1 MYTTDPKIQ
10 EATVTVQTRPTDEYK
25 HRRKV
30 IITIPASFDFD
41 DRNSTSA
48 YYCAWN
54 RGKNLPECSPYCATP
69 IVQPLRLWRAVKTT
83 FVCMSWCLL
92 PVKKRLSSPSLVKLV
107 TTSTASCKILLKFL
121 GMVSILILS
130 KFKWQCHLKNLR
142 LNLRFFYIIFF
153 LHSFFI

>member
-10 EATVTVQTRPTDEYK
+10 EATVTVQTRLANEYK

-54 RGKNLPECSPYCATP
+54 TGKSLPECNPYCAA
-69 IVQPLRLWRAVKTT
+69 IEAVKSSQNNIRLHELMLTSCKEKT
-83 FVCMSWCLL
+83 FVS
-92 PVKKRLSSPSLVKLV
+92 VIGE
-107 TTSTASCKILLKFL
+107 TSDNINRI
-121 GMVSILILS
+121 M
-130 KFKWQCHLKNLR
+130 QNLTQ
-142 LNLRFFYIIFF
+142 IFGDGIDF
-153 LHSFFI
+153 DTL

>member
-10 EATVTVQTRPTDEYK
+10 EATVTVQTRLANEYK

-54 RGKNLPECSPYCATP
+54 TGKNLPECNPYCAA
-69 IVQPLRLWRAVKTT
+69 IEAVKSSQNNIRLHELMLTSCKEKT
-83 FVCMSWCLL
+83 FVS
-92 PVKKRLSSPSLVKLV
+92 VIGE
-107 TTSTASCKILLKFL
+107 TSDNINRI
-121 GMVSILILS
+121 M
-130 KFKWQCHLKNLR
+130 QNLTQ
-142 LNLRFFYIIFF
+142 IFWDGIDF
-153 LHSFFI
+153 DTL

>member
-10 EATVTVQTRPTDEYK
+10 EATVTVQTRLANEYK

-54 RGKNLPECSPYCATP
+54 TGKNLPECNPYCAA
-69 IVQPLRLWRAVKTT
+69 IEAVKSSQNNIRLHELMLTSCKEKT
-83 FVCMSWCLL
+83 FVS
-92 PVKKRLSSPSLVKLV
+92 VNGE
-107 TTSTASCKILLKFL
+107 TSDNINRI
-121 GMVSILILS
+121 M
-130 KFKWQCHLKNLR
+130 QNLTQ
-142 LNLRFFYIIFF
+142 IFGDGIDF
-153 LHSFFI
+153 DTL

>member
-10 EATVTVQTRPTDEYK
+10 EATVTVQTRLANEYK

-54 RGKNLPECSPYCATP
+54 TGGKNLPECNPYCAA
-69 IVQPLRLWRAVKTT
+69 IEAVKSSQNNIRLHELMLTSCKEKT
-83 FVCMSWCLL
+83 FVS
-92 PVKKRLSSPSLVKLV
+92 VIGE
-107 TTSTASCKILLKFL
+107 TSDNINRI
-121 GMVSILILS
+121 M
-130 KFKWQCHLKNLR
+130 QNLTQ
-142 LNLRFFYIIFF
+142 IFGDGIDF
-153 LHSFFI
+153 DTL

>member
-41 DRNSTSA
+41 GRNSTSA

-54 RGKNLPECSPYCATP
+54 RGKNLPECSPYCAA
-69 IVQPLRLWRAVKTT
+69 IEAVKSSQNNIRLHELMLTSCKEKT
-83 FVCMSWCLL
+83 FVS
-92 PVKKRLSSPSLVKLV
+92 VIGE
-107 TTSTASCKILLKFL
+107 TSDNINRI
-121 GMVSILILS
+121 M
-130 KFKWQCHLKNLR
+130 QNLTQ
-142 LNLRFFYIIFF
+142 IFGDGIDF
-153 LHSFFI
+153 DTL

>member
-25 HRRKV
+25 HRWKV

-54 RGKNLPECSPYCATP
+54 RGKNLPECSPYCAA
-69 IVQPLRLWRAVKTT
+69 IEAVKSSQNNIRLHELMLTSCKEKT
-83 FVCMSWCLL
+83 FVS
-92 PVKKRLSSPSLVKLV
+92 VIGE
-107 TTSTASCKILLKFL
+107 TSDNINRI
-121 GMVSILILS
+121 M
-130 KFKWQCHLKNLR
+130 QNLTQ
-142 LNLRFFYIIFF
+142 IFGDGIDF
-153 LHSFFI
+153 DTL

>member
-10 EATVTVQTRPTDEYK
+10 EATVTVQIRPTDGYK

-54 RGKNLPECSPYCATP
+54 TGKNLPESSPYCAA
-69 IVQPLRLWRAVKTT
+69 IEAVKSSQNNIRLHELMLTSCEEKT
-83 FVCMSWCLL
+83 FVS
-92 PVKKRLSSPSLVKLV
+92 VIGE
-107 TTSTASCKILLKFL
+107 TSDNINRI
-121 GMVSILILS
+121 M
-130 KFKWQCHLKNLR
+130 QNLTQ
-142 LNLRFFYIIFF
+142 IFGDGIDF
-153 LHSFFI
+153 DTL

>member
-10 EATVTVQTRPTDEYK
+10 EATVTVQTRLANEYK

-54 RGKNLPECSPYCATP
+54 TGKNLPECNPYCAA
-69 IVQPLRLWRAVKTT
+69 IEAVKCSQYNIRLHELMLTSCKEKT
-83 FVCMSWCLL
+83 FVS
-92 PVKKRLSSPSLVKLV
+92 VIGE
-107 TTSTASCKILLKFL
+107 TSDNINRI
-121 GMVSILILS
+121 M
-130 KFKWQCHLKNLR
+130 QNLTQ
-142 LNLRFFYIIFF
+142 IFGDGIDF
-153 LHSFFI
+153 DTL

>member
-10 EATVTVQTRPTDEYK
+10 EATVTVQTRLANEYK

-54 RGKNLPECSPYCATP
+54 TGKNPPECNPYCAA
-69 IVQPLRLWRAVKTT
+69 IEAVKSSQNNIRLHELMLTSCKEKT
-83 FVCMSWCLL
+83 FVS
-92 PVKKRLSSPSLVKLV
+92 VIGE
-107 TTSTASCKILLKFL
+107 TSDNINRI
-121 GMVSILILS
+121 M
-130 KFKWQCHLKNLR
+130 QNLTQ
-142 LNLRFFYIIFF
+142 IFGDGIDF
-153 LHSFFI
+153 DTL

>member
-10 EATVTVQTRPTDEYK
+10 EATVTVQTRLANEYK

-54 RGKNLPECSPYCATP
+54 TGKNLPECNPYCAA
-69 IVQPLRLWRAVKTT
+69 IEAVKSSQNNIRLHELMLTSCKEKT
-83 FVCMSWCLL
+83 FVS
-92 PVKKRLSSPSLVKLV
+92 VIGE
-107 TTSTASCKILLKFL
+107 TSDNINRI
-121 GMVSILILS
+121 M
-130 KFKWQCHLKNLR
+130 QNLTQ
-142 LNLRFFYIIFF
+142 FFGDGIDFDT
-153 LHSFFI
+153 L

>member
-10 EATVTVQTRPTDEYK
+10 EATVTVQTRLANEYK

-54 RGKNLPECSPYCATP
+54 TGKNLPECNPYCAA
-69 IVQPLRLWRAVKTT
+69 IEAVKSSQNNIRLHELMLTSCKEKT
-83 FVCMSWCLL
+83 FVS
-92 PVKKRLSSPSLVKLV
+92 VIGE
-107 TTSTASCKILLKFL
+107 TSDNINRI
-121 GMVSILILS
+121 M
-130 KFKWQCHLKNLR
+130 QNLTQIVGDGIDFDT
-142 LNLRFFYIIFF
+142 L
-153 LHSFFI
+153 

>member
-10 EATVTVQTRPTDEYK
+10 KAPVTVQTRLANEYK

-54 RGKNLPECSPYCATP
+54 TGKNLPECNPYCAA
-69 IVQPLRLWRAVKTT
+69 IEAVKSSQNNIRLHELMLTSCKEKT
-83 FVCMSWCLL
+83 FVS
-92 PVKKRLSSPSLVKLV
+92 VIGE
-107 TTSTASCKILLKFL
+107 TSDNINRI
-121 GMVSILILS
+121 M
-130 KFKWQCHLKNLR
+130 QNLTQ
-142 LNLRFFYIIFF
+142 IFGDGIDF
-153 LHSFFI
+153 DTL

>member
-10 EATVTVQTRPTDEYK
+10 EATVTVQTRLANEYK

-54 RGKNLPECSPYCATP
+54 TGKNLPECNPYCAA
-69 IVQPLRLWRAVKTT
+69 IEAVKSSQNNIRLHELMLTSCKEKT
-83 FVCMSWCLL
+83 FVSVLGE
-92 PVKKRLSSPSLVKLV
+92 
-107 TTSTASCKILLKFL
+107 TSDNINRI
-121 GMVSILILS
+121 M
-130 KFKWQCHLKNLR
+130 QNLTQ
-142 LNLRFFYIIFF
+142 IFGDGIDF
-153 LHSFFI
+153 DTL

>member
-10 EATVTVQTRPTDEYK
+10 EATVTVQTRLANEYK

-54 RGKNLPECSPYCATP
+54 TGKNLPECNPYYAA
-69 IVQPLRLWRAVKTT
+69 IEAVKSSQNNIRLHELMLTSCKEKT
-83 FVCMSWCLL
+83 FVS
-92 PVKKRLSSPSLVKLV
+92 VIGE
-107 TTSTASCKILLKFL
+107 TSDNINRI
-121 GMVSILILS
+121 M
-130 KFKWQCHLKNLR
+130 QNLTQ
-142 LNLRFFYIIFF
+142 IFGDGIDF
-153 LHSFFI
+153 DTL

>member
-10 EATVTVQTRPTDEYK
+10 EATVTVQTRLANEYK

-54 RGKNLPECSPYCATP
+54 TGKNLPESNPYCAA
-69 IVQPLRLWRAVKTT
+69 IEAVKSSQNNIRLHELMLTSCKEKT
-83 FVCMSWCLL
+83 FVS
-92 PVKKRLSSPSLVKLV
+92 VIGE
-107 TTSTASCKILLKFL
+107 TSDNINRI
-121 GMVSILILS
+121 M
-130 KFKWQCHLKNLR
+130 QNLTQ
-142 LNLRFFYIIFF
+142 IFGDGIDF
-153 LHSFFI
+153 DTL

>member
-10 EATVTVQTRPTDEYK
+10 EATVTVQTRLANEYK

-54 RGKNLPECSPYCATP
+54 TGKNLPECNPYCAA
-69 IVQPLRLWRAVKTT
+69 IEAVKSSQNNIRLHELMLTSCKEKT
-83 FVCMSWCLL
+83 FVS
-92 PVKKRLSSPSLVKLV
+92 VIGE
-107 TTSTASCKILLKFL
+107 TSNNINRI
-121 GMVSILILS
+121 M
-130 KFKWQCHLKNLR
+130 QNLTQ
-142 LNLRFFYIIFF
+142 IFGDGIDF
-153 LHSFFI
+153 DTL

>member
-10 EATVTVQTRPTDEYK
+10 EATVTVQTRLANEYK

-54 RGKNLPECSPYCATP
+54 TGKNLPECNPYCAA
-69 IVQPLRLWRAVKTT
+69 IEAVKSSQNNIRLHELMLTSCKEKT
-83 FVCMSWCLL
+83 FVS
-92 PVKKRLSSPSLVKLV
+92 VIGE
-107 TTSTASCKILLKFL
+107 TSDNINRI
-121 GMVSILILS
+121 M
-130 KFKWQCHLKNLR
+130 QNLTQ
-142 LNLRFFYIIFF
+142 IFGDGIAF
-153 LHSFFI
+153 DTL

>member
-10 EATVTVQTRPTDEYK
+10 EATVTVQTRLANEYK

-54 RGKNLPECSPYCATP
+54 TGKNLPECNPYCAA
-69 IVQPLRLWRAVKTT
+69 IEAVKSSQNNIRLHELMLTSCKEKT
-83 FVCMSWCLL
+83 FVS
-92 PVKKRLSSPSLVKLV
+92 VISE
-107 TTSTASCKILLKFL
+107 TSDNINRI
-121 GMVSILILS
+121 M
-130 KFKWQCHLKNLR
+130 QNLTQ
-142 LNLRFFYIIFF
+142 IFGDGIDF
-153 LHSFFI
+153 DTL

>member
-10 EATVTVQTRPTDEYK
+10 EATVTVQTRLANEYK

-54 RGKNLPECSPYCATP
+54 TGKNLPECNPYCAA
-69 IVQPLRLWRAVKTT
+69 IEAVKSSQNNIRLHELMLTSCKEKT
-83 FVCMSWCLL
+83 FVS
-92 PVKKRLSSPSLVKLV
+92 VIGE
-107 TTSTASCKILLKFL
+107 TSDNINRI
-121 GMVSILILS
+121 M
-130 KFKWQCHLKNLR
+130 QNLTQ
-142 LNLRFFYIIFF
+142 IFRDGIDF
-153 LHSFFI
+153 DTL

>member
-10 EATVTVQTRPTDEYK
+10 EATVTVQTHLANEYK

-54 RGKNLPECSPYCATP
+54 TGKNLPECNPYCAA
-69 IVQPLRLWRAVKTT
+69 IEAVKSSQNNIRLHELMLTSCKEKT
-83 FVCMSWCLL
+83 FVS
-92 PVKKRLSSPSLVKLV
+92 VIGE
-107 TTSTASCKILLKFL
+107 TSDNINRI
-121 GMVSILILS
+121 M
-130 KFKWQCHLKNLR
+130 QNLTQ
-142 LNLRFFYIIFF
+142 IFGDGIDF
-153 LHSFFI
+153 DTL

>member
-10 EATVTVQTRPTDEYK
+10 EATVTVQTRLANEYK

-54 RGKNLPECSPYCATP
+54 TGKNLPECNPYGAA
-69 IVQPLRLWRAVKTT
+69 IEAVKSSQNNIRLHELMLTSCKEKT
-83 FVCMSWCLL
+83 FVS
-92 PVKKRLSSPSLVKLV
+92 VIGE
-107 TTSTASCKILLKFL
+107 TSDNINRI
-121 GMVSILILS
+121 M
-130 KFKWQCHLKNLR
+130 QNLTQ
-142 LNLRFFYIIFF
+142 IFGDGIDF
-153 LHSFFI
+153 DTL

>member
-10 EATVTVQTRPTDEYK
+10 EATVTVQTRLANEYK

-54 RGKNLPECSPYCATP
+54 TGKNLPECNPYCAA
-69 IVQPLRLWRAVKTT
+69 IEAVKSSQNNIRLHELMLTSCKEKT
-83 FVCMSWCLL
+83 FVSAIGE
-92 PVKKRLSSPSLVKLV
+92 
-107 TTSTASCKILLKFL
+107 TSDNINRI
-121 GMVSILILS
+121 M
-130 KFKWQCHLKNLR
+130 QNLTQ
-142 LNLRFFYIIFF
+142 IFGDGIDF
-153 LHSFFI
+153 DTL

>member
-10 EATVTVQTRPTDEYK
+10 EATVTVQTRLANEYK

-54 RGKNLPECSPYCATP
+54 TGKNLPECNPYCAA
-69 IVQPLRLWRAVKTT
+69 IEAVKSSQNNIRLHELMLTSCKEKT
-83 FVCMSWCLL
+83 FVS
-92 PVKKRLSSPSLVKLV
+92 VIGE
-107 TTSTASCKILLKFL
+107 TSDNINRI
-121 GMVSILILS
+121 M
-130 KFKWQCHLKNLR
+130 QNLTQ
-142 LNLRFFYIIFF
+142 IFVDGIDF
-153 LHSFFI
+153 DTL

>member
-10 EATVTVQTRPTDEYK
+10 EATVTVQTRLANEYK

-54 RGKNLPECSPYCATP
+54 TGKNLPECNPYCAA
-69 IVQPLRLWRAVKTT
+69 IEAVKSSQNNIRLHELMLTSCKEKT
-83 FVCMSWCLL
+83 FVS
-92 PVKKRLSSPSLVKLV
+92 VIGE
-107 TTSTASCKILLKFL
+107 TSDNIIRI
-121 GMVSILILS
+121 M
-130 KFKWQCHLKNLR
+130 QNLTQ
-142 LNLRFFYIIFF
+142 IFGDGIDF
-153 LHSFFI
+153 DTL

>member
-10 EATVTVQTRPTDEYK
+10 EATVTVQTRLANEYK

-54 RGKNLPECSPYCATP
+54 TGKNLPECNPYCAT
-69 IVQPLRLWRAVKTT
+69 IEAVKSSQNNIRLHELMLTSCKEKT
-83 FVCMSWCLL
+83 FVS
-92 PVKKRLSSPSLVKLV
+92 VIGE
-107 TTSTASCKILLKFL
+107 TSDNINRI
-121 GMVSILILS
+121 M
-130 KFKWQCHLKNLR
+130 QNLTQ
-142 LNLRFFYIIFF
+142 IFGDGIDF
-153 LHSFFI
+153 DTL